1 MDLHS
6 THVGANEMLDNHGVL
21 ITLVLNE
28 DGLSRVIDGA
38 SDALAAVTGT
48 PDQMRGFARVA
59 RLPLPVRFE
68 TLDDFLYFLFVR
80 SDDGVV
86 ASFGKISRFP
96 VQRFYERARIVDDH
110 GFFVGHAEIWV
121 AVFHV
126 DAGGH

>member
-48 PDQMRGFARVA
+48 PDQMRGFARVE

-96 VQRFYERARIVDDH
+96 VRSEEHTSELQSRF
-110 GFFVGHAEIWV
+110 
-121 AVFHV
+121 
-126 DAGGH
+126 